1 MFKIALVGPTGV
13 GKTSVLAAM
22 CNELEYELNQIGCEF
37 KPIGT
42 TKRSIIERRS
52 ELEGLGKGQKSVLT
66 GNVAIM
72 GTAGSRQFD
81 FELRIPVYRGGKQHL
96 LAFPVRITDL
106 PGAWYQGGDRGTE
119 ADKILTDSNCSFWV
133 VDSTALMEH
142 ISRGQETEYFHN
154 IINDPETI
162 YNSYQR
168 AFQDK
173 HNDHTIVIVLVR
185 SESYVQKY
193 GKLYQ
198 KGVGRFEYFCKRY
211 LPFSIKNYTQ
221 DLYAKLNTGYAQ
233 LLWKLYGQTDNISA
247 FACHVE
253 TVGNLFFYEFDL
265 NQGKPQARFRR
276 GTQSYTPKNGGL
288 PLRIAIKQILE
299 YAQQKTDQ
307 TINDKDTVS
316 RWLYEI
322 FIGRTELTDAKED
335 RHAIETM
342 LSYTTKKLQEDK
354 YVSFNPERGGFVW

>member
-22 CNELEYELNQIGCEF
+22 FNELEEELNQIGCEF
-37 KPIGT
+37 TPIGV
-42 TKRSIIERRS
+42 TKRNLIERRS
-52 ELEGLGKGQKSVLT
+52 ELESLGKGQKSVLT

-81 FELRIPVYRGGKQHL
+81 FELRIPVKGFWKQNL
-96 LAFPVRITDL
+96 LIFPIRITDL
-106 PGAWYQGGDRGTE
+106 PGAWYQGGDRGVE

-133 VDSTALMEH
+133 VDATALMEN
-142 ISRGQETEYFHN
+142 ISEGKETGDFHD

-162 YNSYQR
+162 YNAYQR

-173 HNDHTIVIVLVR
+173 YDDHTIVLVLVR

-198 KGVGRFEYFCKRY
+198 KKVGWFEYCCKKC
-211 LPFSIKNYTQ
+211 LPLLINDRTKN
-221 DLYAKLNTGYAQ
+221 LYDKLNLGYAQ
-233 LLWKLYGQTDNISA
+233 LLWQLFGQTKGLSA

-253 TVGNLFFYEFDL
+253 TVGNLFFYDFDL
-265 NQGKPQARFRR
+265 NQGKPQAQFRR
-276 GTQSYTPKNGGL
+276 GTKSYTPKNGGL

-299 YAQQKTDQ
+299 QAQNEIDQ
-307 TINDKDTVS
+307 NTGI
-316 RWLYEI
+316 
-322 FIGRTELTDAKED
+322 IGRIFGGLWGSSEMK
-335 RHAIETM
+335 AIKNVLLYITQR
-342 LSYTTKKLQEDK
+342 LQEDK
-354 YVSFNPERGGFVW
+354 YVSFDPERNGFV